1 MLDKVYVHYI
11 SYFQFV
17 LFHFHFA
24 FRIIGMYGVGP
35 KYLVDEYAILDSRY
49 WVLQSPDVMAICVM
63 EFYIMTP
70 LCYMWYVCPR

>member
-1 MLDKVYVHYI
+1 
-11 SYFQFV
+11 
-17 LFHFHFA
+17 
-24 FRIIGMYGVGP
+24 MYGVGP

-49 WVLQSPDVMAICVM
+49 WVLQSPDVMTICVM